1 MDISKSMTEIWPLI
15 QIVIEQ
21 HELVQRARQAIDKIR
36 EELGERPTEATE
48 IIRFLNSKTKEE
60 LEALEIEDRT
70 ETILE
75 VNKVL
80 TKKGLMLQLEEKS
93 QTMDIGVQRFFKKVD
108 SLHKKG
114 LLSLFV
120 INDKLIIL
128 SEYKQE
134 ILIVA
139 KYGSKFL
146 GIQGSITGK
155 AFLETL

>member
-1 MDISKSMTEIWPLI
+1 MDGHQQVNDRDWPLI
-15 QIVIEQ
+15 QIVFEQ

-75 VNKVL
+75 VKKVL
-80 TKKGLMLQLEEKS
+80 TKKGLMLQLEEKA
-93 QTMDIGVQRFFKKVD
+93 QTMDIGVQRFFSKVD

-114 LLSLFV
+114 LPGLLV
-120 INDKLIIL
+120 INDKLITLSDYKQKIL
-128 SEYKQE
+128 SSRKRW
-134 ILIVA
+134 
-139 KYGSKFL
+139 F
-146 GIQGSITGK
+146 
-155 AFLETL
+155 